1 MMTSN
6 KPYLIRALY
15 EWLLDNGATPHIL
28 VDTSFDQVMVPSGIA
43 KDGQVVLNI
52 SATAVQRLEMD
63 NDHIAFSARFG
74 GVSQNIYIPIQ
85 AVLAIYSMED
95 GEGMMFA
102 EEVTAATP
110 QKKGPDSS
118 RPNLKASSK
127 ASSKAKSKAGT
138 KAKKPGL
145 KIVK

>member
-15 EWLLDNGATPHIL
+15 EWLVDNDATPHVL
-28 VDTSFDQVMVPSGIA
+28 VDTSFDGVMIPSSIA

-52 SATAVQRLEMD
+52 ATRAVQGLEMQ
-63 NDHIAFSARFG
+63 NTHISFSARFG

-102 EEVTAATP
+102 EEV
-110 QKKGPDSS
+110 
-118 RPNLKASSK
+118 ASSEGK
-127 ASSKAKSKAGT
+127 
-138 KAKKPGL
+138 KKPTEAGNKSGKPKDNKAGL